1 MTQVFFVIYEY
12 SALIASVLTISFA
25 IYAFRKR
32 RTVGAANF
40 SVWMVVTSGWVIS
53 HLVLFLL
60 ESYEL
65 VLLGMRIELLFQS
78 LVPGALLLFALQYTD
93 RKRWLSSRRIFFP
106 FIIPVVTVLISW
118 TPLFDKLIW
127 LNLFHQASESW
138 VPVLFTPGPIYWL
151 FGLYV
156 NFCLIISLWFYLQY
170 TKFCSTTI
178 RKQCITLIGII
189 VILSFTYN
197 LYLVIPGHPFTYN
210 FISFAVS
217 ISGLIIGFA
226 IFRYR
231 LFDISPVRYHELL
244 ENLKDGIMVV
254 GTENRLMQINQK
266 AASLLGLDPLEVVGE
281 KLKDVLPEK
290 SPWVEII
297 NDEIDQPLE
306 IMQSI
311 NQITHYYEINFTS
324 IKDRIK
330 TNEQLILIQ
339 DITKSKVTEI
349 AEKTSRE
356 IAEVRAMELDVL
368 RTVAERLN
376 QSVEISDVTQSGLE
390 QIIKSVGARF
400 GYVVLSNGNGRPHM
414 VGSYQLPPILKDAFE
429 SYPYCPSCK
438 SFERFMAGEYQ
449 EPVAF
454 VPCPILDEVS
464 MSYPGLICIP
474 LHLGSR
480 QLGVLYLIMA
490 PQAVFSGDEINLLQT
505 IGDQYSAAIER
516 AGLFEN
522 AELLATIDALTGL
535 FNRRHFFHLAQT
547 EFDRTRR
554 YSRPVSIVML
564 DIDFF
569 KYVNDTYGHLIG
581 DYVLQQIAERC
592 KSVLRSSDVIGRYG
606 GEEFVILL
614 PETNLV
620 LATRIANRIRRLV
633 MDRPIVTERG
643 EVSLTV
649 SLGIACMEP
658 GSNSSLEQVLD
669 YADQALYQAKGLGR
683 NRIHTWPDVSNKPS
697 LLDFTKS

>member
-1 MTQVFFVIYEY
+1 MTQIFFVIYEY
-12 SALIASVLTISFA
+12 AVLVVSIFTIAFA
-25 IYAFRKR
+25 IYAFRKHQ
-32 RTVGAANF
+32 TVGAIIYG
-40 SVWMVVTSGWVIS
+40 VWMVVTSGWLIS
-53 HLVLFLL
+53 HLYLFFIETDAIIIIGL
-60 ESYEL
+60 
-65 VLLGMRIELLFQS
+65 RIELLFQS
-78 LVPGALLLFALQYTD
+78 LVPVAILIFALQYTE
-93 RKRWLSSRRIFFP
+93 RNRWLRTWGKYLI
-106 FIIPVVTVLISW
+106 IIPALTVVMSW
-118 TPLFDKLIW
+118 TPLYDNLIW
-127 LNLFHQASESW
+127 VNLVPQTSNIW
-138 VPVLFTPGPIYWL
+138 VPILYTPGPVYWL
-151 FGLYV
+151 FGMYV
-156 NFCLIISLWFYLQY
+156 NFCLIISAWLYLQY
-170 TKFCSTTI
+170 TKFCSTAV
-178 RKQCITLIGII
+178 RNHCLTLIGLMI
-189 VILSFTYN
+189 VFLFTYSLN
-197 LYLVIPGHPFTYN
+197 IAVPGHPFTYN

-231 LFDISPVRYHELL
+231 LFDLSPVRYHELL
-244 ENLKDGIMVV
+244 ENVKDGIVV
-254 GTENRLMQINQK
+254 IGTGSKLMQINQK
-266 AASLLGLDPLEVVGE
+266 AATLLGLDPNHVVGK
-281 KLKDVLPEK
+281 KLVDVLPEK
-290 SPWVEII
+290 SPWLEII

-306 IMQSI
+306 IMQNI
-311 NQITHYYEINFTS
+311 NQEVHYYEITCTS
-324 IKDRIK
+324 TNDQEKK
-330 TNEQLILIQ
+330 NEQLIFIQ
-339 DITKSKVTEI
+339 DITKTKVTEI

-356 IAEVRAMELDVL
+356 MAEVRAMELDVL
-368 RTVAERLN
+368 RKVAERLN

-400 GYVVLSNGNGRPHM
+400 GYVVLSNGNGRPHLM
-414 VGSYQLPPILKDAFE
+414 GSCQLPPILKDAFE

-438 SFERFMAGEYQ
+438 SFERFMAGDYQ

-464 MSYPGLICIP
+464 MSYPGLISIP
-474 LHLGSR
+474 LHLGQR

-569 KYVNDTYGHLIG
+569 KYVNDTFGHLIG
-581 DYVLQQIAERC
+581 DYVLQQIADRC

-614 PETNLV
+614 PETNLD
-620 LATRIANRIRRLV
+620 LASRIADRMRRLV
-633 MDRPIVTERG
+633 MDRPVITERG

-649 SLGIACMEP
+649 SLGIACMES
-658 GSNSSLEQVLD
+658 GSNASLEQVLD
-669 YADQALYQAKGLGR
+669 YADQALYLAKGLGR
-683 NRIHTWPDVSNKPS
+683 NRIHAWPDASNKPS
-697 LLDFTKS
+697 LLDFNET